1 MLLLRG
7 PARHY
12 PKKCFLCTHPF
23 CTPVQEVQVSI
34 ILTLQIRDFRIGE
47 DEDLSKFT
55 HLEILN
61 PTICL

>member
-7 PARHY
+7 HARDY
-12 PKKCFLCTHPF
+12 PKKCFLCTDPF
-23 CTPVQEVQVSI
+23 CTPVQEVQAFI
-34 ILTLQIRDFRIGE
+34 IPTLQMRDFRTGE
-47 DEDLSKFT
+47 DEGLSKFT